1 MPMKTLKNMVLREY
15 QRKEKNFFSRERGEL
30 IFNSQNSKLTIFNE
44 TKPLM
49 TNGPGQYIE
58 VPP

>member
-1 MPMKTLKNMVLREY
+1 MVLREY